1 VVGLGLEHGQ
11 PGVGEH
17 GVVAVSGEQLALG
30 RREAGGVEAFHP
42 ADDQPPRDVLV
53 GAFAGER
60 GVDNSNA
67 RSEGYN
73 RLAKHEG
80 RNAFGFRNPT
90 NQRRRIGWAC
100 TRQHRQVSATITEL
114 PGQVR

>member
-1 VVGLGLEHGQ
+1 MLRRALH
-11 PGVGEH
+11 H
-17 GVVAVSGEQLALG
+17 FYASAAASGAPEIHRLATTVETWWPAI
-30 RREAGGVEAFHP
+30 EAAILTGH
-42 ADDQPPRDVLV
+42 
-53 GAFAGER
+53 
-60 GVDNSNA
+60 SNA

-90 NQRRRIGWAC
+90 NQRRRIRWAC
-100 TRQHRQVSATITEL
+100 TRQHRQVPATITEL